1 MAMKETTISSGNL
14 CDIFERALNGNV
26 RSATILLKNGI
37 AGRCGTPLSNTF
49 RATVIIRQRA
59 VNF

>member
-37 AGRCGTPLSNTF
+37 AGPMWNAPQQHL
-49 RATVIIRQRA
+49 
-59 VNF
+59 